1 LGIVALPHDEVQ
13 DDRLYRSTDAGAPV
27 ALRLRALLSWTSQR
41 VRNREFPLSSAGDEW
56 VNEGGDETRAMAKEL
71 IDEFII
77 DVCQSK
83 VDVSTSRNLVSPICY
98 NLS

>member
-1 LGIVALPHDEVQ
+1 M
-13 DDRLYRSTDAGAPV
+13 
-27 ALRLRALLSWTSQR
+27 
-41 VRNREFPLSSAGDEW
+41 RNREFPLSSAGDEW